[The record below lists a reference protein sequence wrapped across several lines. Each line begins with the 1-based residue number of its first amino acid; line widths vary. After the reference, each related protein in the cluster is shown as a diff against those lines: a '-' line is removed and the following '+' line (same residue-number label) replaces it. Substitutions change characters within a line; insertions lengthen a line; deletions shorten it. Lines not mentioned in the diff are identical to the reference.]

1 MKTKAAAIL
10 PIYESAQGIQV
21 VLGHLRP
28 LHPDRRYSPVPNI
41 RDHGGEWIALATRLR
56 TNEEPTHA
64 ARRAFY
70 QNTAGAKIG
79 DLELLTQYQ
88 DPARGLHI
96 DFYTSHIMGSSIKSA
111 GNKYFELKA
120 NTPQDWITHIHSR
133 PGNLDAN
140 GTLSLA
146 AQEIGLAQAPAR
158 RIPQGTVQAL
168 EELARMYR

>member
-56 TNEEPTHA
+56 TNEESTHA
-64 ARRAFY
+64 ARRAFN
-70 QNTAGAKIG
+70 QHTQGGKLG
-79 DLELLTQYQ
+79 ELELLTQFQ
-88 DPARGLHI
+88 DATRELHI
-96 DFYTSHIMGSSIKSA
+96 DFYTSRVTGPSMTAKGP
-111 GNKYFELKA
+111 KYFELKA
-120 NTPQDWITHIHSR
+120 NSPQDWITHIHSR

-140 GTLSLA
+140 GSLSLA
-146 AQEIGLAQAPAR
+146 AAEIGLAQAPR
-158 RIPQGTVQAL
+158 RNIPQGTVQAL
-168 EELARMYR
+168 EELAQMYR